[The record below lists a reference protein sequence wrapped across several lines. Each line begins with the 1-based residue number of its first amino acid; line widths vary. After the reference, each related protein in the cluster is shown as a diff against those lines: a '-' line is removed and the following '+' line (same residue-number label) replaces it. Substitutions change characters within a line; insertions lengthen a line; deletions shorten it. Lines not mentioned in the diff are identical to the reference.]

1 MAAFLDTGGTMS
13 CVRWRVYTTT
23 TYDFGT
29 AETAAVE
36 SFSDGLYEC
45 LREPIRLL
53 VHEILYPRNWR
64 WFHAFA
70 RPVEIV
76 RAMADEP
83 RRETQRRAQERY
95 PITEARARKRRA
107 WLASLRGAR

>member
-13 CVRWRVYTTT
+13 CVRWRVWSETI
-23 TYDFGT
+23 
-29 AETAAVE
+29 ASSATAATALGQSLRDVV
-36 SFSDGLYEC
+36 YEC
-45 LREPIRLL
+45 LREPIRLA

-70 RPVEIV
+70 RPVETV

-83 RRETQRRAQERY
+83 RRETQRRAQERF
-95 PITEARARKRRA
+95 PAAEARARKRRA
-107 WLASLRGAR
+107 WLASLRA